1 MSKHTHA
8 QKICKERRVQD
19 IKEGRHRLM
28 KRLKDPK
35 VSRRGKAEKKRE

>member
-19 IKEGRHRLM
+19 IKEGETQTHEEAER
-28 KRLKDPK
+28 PK
-35 VSRRGKAEKKRE
+35 SQ